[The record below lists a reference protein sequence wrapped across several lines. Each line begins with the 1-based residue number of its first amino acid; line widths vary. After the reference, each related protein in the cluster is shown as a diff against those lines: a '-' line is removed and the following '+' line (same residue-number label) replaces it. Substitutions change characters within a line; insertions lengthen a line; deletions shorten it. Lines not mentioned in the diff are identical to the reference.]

1 MRGLKVINAVINYLQ
16 TQKIYIEKTDKLP
29 ELLSQVETV
38 EEHDTFFSGKIR
50 ILKTGDNYLI
60 QEQTPQEELA
70 IRLMNSKDE
79 AKQFVLHRL
88 ETYENMWNGCGCR
101 VDYYS

>member
-1 MRGLKVINAVINYLQ
+1 MIRALVDHLKK
-16 TQKIYIEKTDKLP
+16 QKIYIVKADKLP
-29 ELLSQVETV
+29 EFLSQVETV
-38 EEHDTFFSGKIR
+38 EEHETFFSGKIR
-50 ILKTGDNYLI
+50 VLKMGENYLI
-60 QEQTPQEELA
+60 QEQTPQKELA